1 MNLKALR
8 QRAADLKAD
17 IAKQSKAKAMIG
29 ETAVAEKRAMTDKE
43 RADFLALTPVIEGL
57 QAQLAENDLLLQ
69 AAEASNEADRVAAA
83 GRVADPDATTAT
95 AAARG
100 AGLVVGESAEDKLKS
115 PSFLGHALHA
125 VRRIALREE
134 QADDRKLVKHHGR
147 SDGREFGRAVRRRL
161 PDRARP
167 VEHASS
173 SAATTPARSRSLVTR
188 QPVSGNAL
196 NLPAV
201 DETSRAN
208 GSRFGGISSTWIG
221 QGTTVTA
228 GKPKFRLME
237 LKLKKLLA
245 FVYGTDELVADAVAS
260 APSSTATCRSS
271 STSRPKTPSSTATG
285 RTSRRA
291 S

>member
-100 AGLVVGESAEDKLKS
+100 AGLVVGESAEDKLAKS
-115 PSFLGHALHA
+115 PSFFGQALHA
-125 VRRIALREE
+125 VRRIAMREE
-134 QADDRKLVKHHGR
+134 HADDRKLVR
-147 SDGREFGRAVRRRL
+147 PVRRA
-161 PDRARP
+161 RAR
-167 VEHASS
+167 
-173 SAATTPARSRSLVTR
+173 
-188 QPVSGNAL
+188 
-196 NLPAV
+196 
-201 DETSRAN
+201 
-208 GSRFGGISSTWIG
+208 
-221 QGTTVTA
+221 
-228 GKPKFRLME
+228 
-237 LKLKKLLA
+237 
-245 FVYGTDELVADAVAS
+245 
-260 APSSTATCRSS
+260 TCR
-271 STSRPKTPSSTATG
+271 RTA
-285 RTSRRA
+285 A